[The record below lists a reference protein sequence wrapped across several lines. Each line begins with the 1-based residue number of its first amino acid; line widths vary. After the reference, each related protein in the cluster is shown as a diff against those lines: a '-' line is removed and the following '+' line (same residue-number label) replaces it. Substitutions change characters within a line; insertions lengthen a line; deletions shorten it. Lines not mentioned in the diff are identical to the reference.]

1 MKNWSYKKKNTVL
14 ISVMPL
20 ILIVGYFL
28 SFSQTIELSNENNR
42 IKGFEF
48 QKENLPLK
56 IASVNKR
63 IQRLDSLI
71 SLNEESYQARLLG
84 TLAQYCDQYKTELTE
99 VKDVEFAQYE
109 KLPYETYSLKIEGRY
124 VNLVQT
130 LQAMENDFGLGKIQ
144 SVNFQKEINRK
155 TKRVSLVM
163 QLYLTRVI
171 LAETIKQ

>member
-1 MKNWSYKKKNTVL
+1 MKNWSYKKKNTAL
-14 ISVMPL
+14 ILTLPL
-20 ILIVGYFL
+20 ILLVGYFF
-28 SFSQTIELSNENNR
+28 SFSKTIELSDKNNR
-42 IKGFEF
+42 IRQIES

-56 IASVNKR
+56 IASVNKN
-63 IQRLDSLI
+63 IQQLDSLI

-84 TLAQYCDQYKTELTE
+84 ALSQYCKKYTTELTE

-109 KLPYETYSLKIEGRY
+109 KLPYETYSLKFEGRY
-124 VNLVQT
+124 VDLVQT

-144 SVNFQKEINRK
+144 SVNFQKEINRQ

-171 LAETIKQ
+171 LNNTVNK

>member
-14 ISVMPL
+14 LSVIPFIL
-20 ILIVGYFL
+20 ILGYFL
-28 SFSQTIELSNENNR
+28 SFSKTIELSDENSR
-42 IKGFEF
+42 IRGFEY

-56 IASVNKR
+56 IASVNKS

-84 TLAQYCDQYKTELTE
+84 TLSQYCKKFKTELTE
-99 VKDVEFAQYE
+99 VKDVEFTQYE

-124 VNLVQT
+124 INLVQT

-171 LAETIKQ
+171 LQETINK